1 MPPCVE
7 RCHWHVQVGSEFS
20 DCHQLVESIH
30 GRMMDTDPVS
40 GMPLRCH
47 IAIVFGTCD
56 GGGPVIMDIH
66 YVPGIQAVGGFLT
79 GLLTLA

>member
-7 RCHWHVQVGSEFS
+7 RCHWHVQVDRELP

-30 GRMMDTDPVS
+30 GRMMDADPVS
-40 GMPLRCH
+40 GMPLGCQ

-56 GGGPVIMDIH
+56 RGGPVITDVH
-66 YVPGIQAVGGFLT
+66 SVPRIQAVGGFLT